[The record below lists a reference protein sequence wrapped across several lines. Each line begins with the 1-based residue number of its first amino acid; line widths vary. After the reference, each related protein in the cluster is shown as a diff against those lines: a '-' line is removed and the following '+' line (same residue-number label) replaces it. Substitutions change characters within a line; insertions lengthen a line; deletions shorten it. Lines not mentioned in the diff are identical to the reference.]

1 MPNRLITAEIDLG
14 YVPPPQLRGNR
25 RTHWARKSTYIARLR
40 ESGNAYGLKY
50 ASEFIE
56 LKPDMVKVSYS
67 FTNKRQIDIDNLIIG
82 MKPFLDGLVD
92 ARVLV
97 DDKSQHCSL
106 EKSTFEKGEP
116 RTVVRLEAEV

>member
-14 YVPPPQLRGNR
+14 YVPPPQLRGNSR
-25 RTHWARKSTYIARLR
+25 ASWQRQYPLKKEFR
-40 ESGNAYGLKY
+40 ESGHAYGLKY
-50 ASEFIE
+50 ASEIIE

-67 FTNKRQIDIDNLIIG
+67 FTNTRQIDKDNLIIG